1 MPRDWDAAAY
11 DRLSEPQLRW
21 GRAVVA
27 RLDLAGNETVLDAGC
42 GTGRV
47 TQTLRDLL
55 PSGRVVA
62 LDGSPAMLERAQER
76 LGRERMAYVAADLM
90 EPLPLRECV
99 DALVSTATFHWIPD
113 HDRLFLN
120 LARVLRPGGQLEAQC
135 GGAGNV
141 AELTAVVRTLGHDI
155 DWGKVYAGPEE
166 TGARLRSAGFTD
178 ARCWLTV
185 EPTPIPPGDFEAF
198 LATVCLGGI
207 LREVPEGDRDGF
219 VRAVAALIPDTRLNY
234 VRLNISARRR

>member
-1 MPRDWDAAAY
+1 MPRDWDATAY

-21 GRAVVA
+21 GRAVIG
-27 RLDLAGNETVLDAGC
+27 RLRLAGNERVLDAGC

-47 TQTLRDLL
+47 TEALRDLL
-55 PSGRVVA
+55 PSGRVIP
-62 LDGSPAMLERAQER
+62 LDGSVAMIGRARQR
-76 LGRERMAYVAADLM
+76 LGEERMAYVAADLM
-90 EPLPLRECV
+90 EALPLAECV
-99 DALVSTATFHWIPD
+99 DAIVSTATFHWIPD
-113 HDRLFLN
+113 HDRLFRN
-120 LARVLRPGGQLEAQC
+120 LARVLRSGGQLEARC

-166 TGARLRSAGFTD
+166 TRARLRSVGFTD
-178 ARCWLTV
+178 VRCWLTE

-207 LREVPEGDRDGF
+207 LLEVPERDRDGF
-219 VRAVAALIPDTRLNY
+219 VRAVAAGLPDSSLRY
-234 VRLNISARRR
+234 VRLNISARRA